1 MKKRCDNMNLEF
13 DENDL
18 KIERKN
24 KMFLSNNEV
33 KTLEKYNVNYNNYDS
48 LSSLIFDLNEID
60 GDDDLEQLVIELS
73 EFNYYNNQ
81 NK

>member
-1 MKKRCDNMNLEF
+1 MKKECNNKEF
-13 DENDL
+13 VFDTDDL

-24 KMFLSNNEV
+24 KMYLSNNEI

-48 LSSLIFDLNEID
+48 LSSLIFDLYEIE
-60 GDDDLEQLVIELS
+60 GDDDLEQLAIELS

>member
-1 MKKRCDNMNLEF
+1 MKKECNNKEF
-13 DENDL
+13 VFDTDDL

-24 KMFLSNNEV
+24 KMYLSNNEI

-48 LSSLIFDLNEID
+48 LSSLIFDLNEIE
-60 GDDDLEQLVIELS
+60 GDDDLELLAIELS

>member
-1 MKKRCDNMNLEF
+1 MKKECNNKEF
-13 DENDL
+13 IFDTDDL
-18 KIERKN
+18 KIEREN
-24 KMFLSNNEV
+24 KMYLSNNEI

-48 LSSLIFDLNEID
+48 LSSLIFDLNEIE
-60 GDDDLEQLVIELS
+60 GDDDLEEIAIELS